1 MKPTVL
7 VIMDGY
13 GLSKKRK
20 GNAIDSATSP
30 YVKYLFKNYP
40 STTLNASGLAVGL
53 PDGQMGNSE
62 VGHLNLG
69 AGRVVYQ
76 DLTRISKSIDDG
88 DFFTKAEFVDACNY
102 VKTTSGNLHLFGLL
116 SDGGVHSHT
125 KHLYA
130 LITLA
135 KQQGL
140 SQVYVHC
147 FLDGRDVSPTSAV
160 NYLADLEAFMD
171 EQSFGAIAS
180 VSGRYYAMDR
190 DKRWDRVEKA
200 YDIIATGNGIQT
212 EDAVAY
218 VKQNY
223 AQGTTD
229 EFILPATVVTNG
241 NSVATVQNGDAVIFF
256 NFRPDRA
263 REITSAFTQPNF
275 NGFDLAGKK
284 RNVHFVCMKQYD
296 ETFKDVQ
303 VAFKPEKLTNTLGEY
318 LSSAGKSQ
326 FRIAETEKYAHVTFF
341 FNGGIEAPN
350 ANETREIIA
359 SPKVATY
366 DLQPQMSAVEVCNRL
381 KAVLVKDKYDFVVVN
396 FANCDMVGHTGVIPA
411 TQQAVTTVD
420 DCVRQVVETT
430 LTVGGVAFVTADH
443 GNAEKMLDE
452 KGNVFTAHTTNPVP
466 FIMVD
471 TARRNAT
478 LREGGAL
485 CDVAPTLLS
494 SMGLPIPA
502 EMTGKSLIND

>member
-1 MKPTVL
+1 
-7 VIMDGY
+7 
-13 GLSKKRK
+13 
-20 GNAIDSATSP
+20 
-30 YVKYLFKNYP
+30 
-40 STTLNASGLAVGL
+40 
-53 PDGQMGNSE
+53 
-62 VGHLNLG
+62 
-69 AGRVVYQ
+69 
-76 DLTRISKSIDDG
+76 
-88 DFFTKAEFVDACNY
+88 
-102 VKTTSGNLHLFGLL
+102 
-116 SDGGVHSHT
+116 
-125 KHLYA
+125 
-130 LITLA
+130 
-135 KQQGL
+135 
-140 SQVYVHC
+140 
-147 FLDGRDVSPTSAV
+147 
-160 NYLADLEAFMD
+160 
-171 EQSFGAIAS
+171 
-180 VSGRYYAMDR
+180 
-190 DKRWDRVEKA
+190 
-200 YDIIATGNGIQT
+200 
-212 EDAVAY
+212 
-218 VKQNY
+218 
-223 AQGTTD
+223 
-229 EFILPATVVTNG
+229 
-241 NSVATVQNGDAVIFF
+241 VQNGDAVVFF

-318 LSSAGKSQ
+318 LASIGKSQ

-381 KAVLVKDKYDFVVVN
+381 KTVLLKDKYDFVVVN

-411 TQQAVTTVD
+411 TQQAVATVD
-420 DCVRQVVETT
+420 DCVRQVVEAT
-430 LTVGGVAFVTADH
+430 LTAGGVAFVTADH

-471 TARRNAT
+471 TARRNAR
-478 LREGGAL
+478 LASDGAL
-485 CDVAPTLLS
+485 CDIAPTLLS